1 MRVRTGR
8 AFLDAFAHIANPTT
22 GARMLTLPI
31 LMVASKTDQVNISN
45 SNSIRKTPSSIFF
58 SQGEQ
63 LA

>member
-31 LMVASKTDQVNISN
+31 LMVASKTDQVNTPK
-45 SNSIRKTPSSIFF
+45 SNSIRKKSSTVC
-58 SQGEQ
+58 SQ
-63 LA
+63 